1 MVSCRRPGTLVTMT
15 KLTSDEI
22 EFLRNSNI
30 RRNDRPRKTRKVS
43 SRPLFPKKTIIA
55 VGVIGILLV
64 IAVIS
69 VLGDLKPYSD
79 LANSSSWSAIS
90 KMATGDSGVKSGAD
104 QVEMANGLYAM
115 QGPIVTGII
124 IACVIIAAIIIG
136 IWYLR
141 VWSWEDERKEARNG
155 SSHDQKKKV
164 HHSDGGS
171 RRPRHHSG
179 SGPRRS

>member
-30 RRNDRPRKTRKVS
+30 RRNDRPRKASKANP
-43 SRPLFPKKTIIA
+43 RPLFPRKSIIA

-69 VLGDLKPYSD
+69 IIGDLKPYSD
-79 LANSSSWSAIS
+79 LANSGAWSSIS

-104 QVEMANGLYAM
+104 QVEMANDLYAM

-124 IACVIIAAIIIG
+124 IACVIITAIIIG

-155 SSHDQKKKV
+155 SSHDQKKEV
-164 HHSDGGS
+164 HHSDDGS